1 LQSIFVNLKN
11 NEIVVIIF
19 KKKRVS
25 RMITNTE
32 LEYKGDLYPSEIVS
46 FKQEGDSVYFHTDNS
61 VILKLTVLRDSMIRF
76 RYTTKGYFSNDF
88 SYAID
93 KSHSHGYNFLEVTE
107 DNHHYQIKTSKVQC
121 RIQKIDMRVS
131 IYDLNENVLLE
142 DELGFHWEESYEYG
156 GNIVKMS
163 KASKDGECFY
173 GLGDKATQL
182 NLKGKRVE
190 NFATDQ
196 YAFSKDQEPLY
207 KVVPFY
213 IGLQK
218 KESYGIFF
226 DNTFRTYFDFCHER
240 RNVTSFW
247 AEGGEMNY
255 YFIYGPLMQ
264 DVVTTYTDLTGKPEL
279 PPLWALGYHQCKW
292 SYYPESNVKEVAAKF
307 RELQIPCDAIYL
319 DIDYMDGFRCFIW
332 NKNYFPDPK
341 RMVAELAEDGF
352 KTIVIIDPGIKIDK
366 EYSIYKEAL
375 EKDYFCKRADGPFMK
390 GKVWPGECNFPDYT
404 NPEVREWWAGLF
416 KELISDIGVKGVWND
431 MNEPAVMEVPNKT
444 FPMDVRHNYDGNPCS
459 HRKAHNI
466 YGTQMARATYHGVKR
481 FAYPKRPFVI
491 TRSAYAGAQ
500 RYTSSWTGDNVAS
513 WEHLWIANIQVQ
525 RMCIS
530 GMGFTGSD
538 IGGFAEQPSGE
549 LYARWIQLGV
559 FHPFCRT
566 HSSGDHGDQE
576 PWAFDEEV
584 IDITRK
590 FVNLRYQL
598 LPYLY
603 TMFWQYIEEGIPML
617 KPLVYYDQDDT
628 QTHYRNDEFIFG
640 NQILVC
646 PILEPNS
653 LGRRM
658 YIPNGQW
665 YNYWTNEFI
674 SGGKEIWVD
683 TKFDQIPIFVKAGAI
698 IPKYPVQQYVGEKE
712 ITELTLDL
720 YFNEGKEKSEIYEDA
735 QDGYDYKKGR
745 YSLLSLQ
752 TIGKEKELIVQL
764 HKEGKY
770 ITSYSTF
777 KINLFGLPFSVKE
790 IEIDNVKID
799 FDRKSL
805 DKENYLIIDKEFTE
819 LHIIGN

>member
-1 LQSIFVNLKN
+1 
-11 NEIVVIIF
+11 
-19 KKKRVS
+19 
-25 RMITNTE
+25 MITNTS
-32 LEYKGDLYPSEIVS
+32 LEYKGDLYPSKIVS
-46 FKQEGDSVYFHTDNS
+46 YEHEGDSIFFNTDNK
-61 VILKLTVLRDSMIRF
+61 VILKVTILRDSLIRF
-76 RYTTKGYFSNDF
+76 RFTTKGYFSNDF

-93 KSHSHGYNFLEVTE
+93 KTQLHGYNFLEVTE
-107 DNHHYQIKTSKVQC
+107 EETYFQIRTSKVKC
-121 RIQKIDMRVS
+121 KIQKADLRLA
-131 IYDLNENVLLE
+131 IYDLNDFLILE

-163 KASKDGECFY
+163 KFAKDGECYY
-173 GLGDKATQL
+173 GLGDKATQM

-196 YAFSKDQEPLY
+196 YAYQKDQEPLY

-213 IGLQK
+213 IGLHNKQ
-218 KESYGIFF
+218 SYGIFF
-226 DNTFRTYFDFCHER
+226 DNTFRTFFDFCQER

-255 YFIYGPLMQ
+255 YFVYGPQMQ

-279 PPLWALGYHQCKW
+279 PPLWVLGYHQCKW
-292 SYYPESNVKEVAAKF
+292 SYYPESKVKEITSKF

-319 DIDYMDGFRCFIW
+319 DIDYMDGFRCFTW

-341 RMVAELAEDGF
+341 RMVSELAEDGF

-366 EYSIYKEAL
+366 DYWVYKEAL
-375 EKDYFCKRADGPFMK
+375 EKDYFCKRADGPYMK

-404 NPEVREWWAGLF
+404 NPIVREWWAGLF
-416 KELISDIGVKGVWND
+416 KELIAEIGVKGVWND

-444 FPMDVRHNYDGNPCS
+444 FPMDVRHVYDGNPCS

-500 RYTSSWTGDNVAS
+500 RYTSSWTGDNVAT

-525 RMCIS
+525 RLSIS

-538 IGGFAEQPSGE
+538 IGGFAEQPTGE

-566 HSSGDHGDQE
+566 HSSGDHGNQE

-584 IDITRK
+584 INITRK
-590 FVNLRYQL
+590 FVSLRYQL

-603 TMFWQYIEEGIPML
+603 TMFWQYIEEGVPML

-646 PILEPNS
+646 PILEPNAV
-653 LGRRM
+653 GRRM
-658 YIPNGQW
+658 YIPRGEW
-665 YNYWTNEFI
+665 YNYWTNELFI
-674 SGGKEIWVD
+674 GGREIWID
-683 TKFDQIPIFVKAGAI
+683 TKFDEIPVFVKAGAI
-698 IPKYPVQQYVGEKE
+698 IPKYPVQQYVGELE
-712 ITELTLDL
+712 FDELTLDV
-720 YFNEGKEKSEIYEDA
+720 YYKNGKEQSAVYEDA

-745 YSLLSLQ
+745 YSYLSFRHV
-752 TIGKEKELIVQL
+752 GKEKELIIQL

-770 ITSYSTF
+770 ITPYTKY
-777 KINLFGLPFSVKE
+777 KINLIGLPFKVVE
-790 IEIDNVKID
+790 IEIDNEKIE
-799 FDRKSL
+799 FDKISF
-805 DKENYLIIDKEFTE
+805 EQNNFLIVDKEFNE
-819 LHIIGN
+819 LHIVGE

>member
-1 LQSIFVNLKN
+1 MIVN
-11 NEIVVIIF
+11 
-19 KKKRVS
+19 
-25 RMITNTE
+25 TQ
-32 LEYKGDLYPSEIVS
+32 LEYKGDLYPSKIVS
-46 FKQEGDSVYFHTDNS
+46 HEHHGDSIFFHTDNK
-61 VILKLTVLRDSMIRF
+61 VILKVTILRDSLIRF
-76 RYTTKGYFSNDF
+76 RFTTKGYFSNDF

-93 KSHSHGYNFLEVTE
+93 KSQLHGYNFLELTE
-107 DNHHYQIKTSKVQC
+107 EETFFLIRTSKVKC
-121 RIQKIDMRVS
+121 KIQKIDLRLS
-131 IYDLNENVLLE
+131 IFDLNDQLILE

-163 KASKDGECFY
+163 KSSKDGECFY
-173 GLGDKATQL
+173 GLGDKATQM

-196 YAFSKDQEPLY
+196 YAYQKDQEPLY

-213 IGLQK
+213 IGLQNK
-218 KESYGIFF
+218 QSYGIFF
-226 DNTFRTYFDFCHER
+226 DNTFRTFFDFCHER

-255 YFIYGPLMQ
+255 YFVYGPQMQ

-279 PPLWALGYHQCKW
+279 PPLWVLGYHQCKW
-292 SYYPESNVKEVAAKF
+292 SYYPESKVKEITSKF
-307 RELQIPCDAIYL
+307 RELKIPCDAIYL
-319 DIDYMDGFRCFIW
+319 DIDYMEGFRCFTW
-332 NKNYFPDPK
+332 NKEYFPDPK
-341 RMVAELAEDGF
+341 KMVAELAEDGF
-352 KTIVIIDPGIKIDK
+352 KTVVIIDPGIKIDK
-366 EYSIYKEAL
+366 DYWVYKEGL
-375 EKDYFCKRADGPFMK
+375 EKDYFCKRADGPYMK

-404 NPEVREWWAGLF
+404 NPVVREWWAGLF

-444 FPMDVRHNYDGNPCS
+444 FPMDVRHDYDGNPCS

-491 TRSAYAGAQ
+491 TRSAYSGAQ
-500 RYTSSWTGDNVAS
+500 RYTSSWTGDNVAT

-525 RMCIS
+525 RMSIS

-538 IGGFAEQPSGE
+538 IGGFAEQPTGE

-566 HSSGDHGDQE
+566 HSSGDHGNQE

-584 IDITRK
+584 INITRK
-590 FVNLRYQL
+590 FVSLRYQL

-658 YIPNGQW
+658 YIPRGEW
-665 YNYWTNEFI
+665 YNYWTNEFVT
-674 SGGKEIWVD
+674 GGREVWID
-683 TKFDQIPIFVKAGAI
+683 TKFDEIPVFVKAGAV
-698 IPKYPVQQYVGEKE
+698 IPKYPVQQFVGELE
-712 ITELTLDL
+712 FDELTLDL
-720 YFNEGKEKSEIYEDA
+720 YYKNGKEKSVVYEDA

-745 YSLLSLQ
+745 YSFLSFR

-770 ITSYSTF
+770 DTSYTKY
-777 KINLFGLPFSVKE
+777 KINLIGLPFKVTE
-790 IEIDNVKID
+790 IEIDNEKIE
-799 FDRKSL
+799 FDSVTL
-805 DKENYLIIDKEFTE
+805 EANHFLIVDKEFNE
-819 LHIIGN
+819 LHISGE

>member
-1 LQSIFVNLKN
+1 
-11 NEIVVIIF
+11 
-19 KKKRVS
+19 
-25 RMITNTE
+25 MITNTE
-32 LEYKGDLYPSEIVS
+32 LEYKGDLYPSKILLME
-46 FKQEGDSVYFHTDNS
+46 QEVDSVFFHSDNN
-61 VILKLTVLRDSMIRF
+61 VILKLTVLRDSMLRF
-76 RYTTKGYFSNDF
+76 RYTAKGYFSNDF

-93 KSHSHGYNFLEVTE
+93 KSHSHGYNFLEVTNE
-107 DNHHYQIKTSKVQC
+107 KEYYQVKTSKVKC

-131 IYDLNENVLLE
+131 IFDLEDNVILE
-142 DELGFHWEESYEYG
+142 DELGFHWEESYENG

-163 KASKDGECFY
+163 KASKEGECFY

-182 NLKGKRVE
+182 NLKGKRIE

-213 IGLQK
+213 IGLQNK
-218 KESYGIFF
+218 QSYGIFF
-226 DNTFRTYFDFCHER
+226 DNTFRTFFDFCHER

-247 AEGGEMNY
+247 SEGGEMNY
-255 YFIYGPLMQ
+255 YFIYGPQME
-264 DVVTTYTDLTGKPEL
+264 DVVTSYTDLTGKPEL

-292 SYYPESNVKEVAAKF
+292 SYYPESNVKEITAKF
-307 RELQIPCDAIYL
+307 RELKIPCDAIYL
-319 DIDYMDGFRCFIW
+319 DIDYMEGFRCFTW
-332 NKNYFPDPK
+332 NKEYFPDPK

-352 KTIVIIDPGIKIDK
+352 KTVVIIDPGIKIDK
-366 EYSIYKEAL
+366 EYSVYQEAL
-375 EKDYFCKRADGPFMK
+375 EKDYFCKRADGPYMK

-444 FPMDVRHNYDGNPCS
+444 FPMDVRHDYDGNPCS

-481 FAYPKRPFVI
+481 FAYPKRPFII

-500 RYTSSWTGDNVAS
+500 RYSSSWTGDNVAT
-513 WEHLWIANIQVQ
+513 WEHLWIANVQVQ
-525 RMCIS
+525 RMSIS

-549 LYARWIQLGV
+549 LYTRWIQLGV

-576 PWAFDEEV
+576 PWAFDTEV

-617 KPLVYYDQDDT
+617 KPLVYYDQSDI
-628 QTHYRNDEFIFG
+628 QTHYRNDEFVFG

-646 PILEPNS
+646 PILEPNAI
-653 LGRRM
+653 GRRM
-658 YIPNGQW
+658 YIPRGQW
-665 YNYWTNEFI
+665 YNYWTNNLVT
-674 SGGKEIWVD
+674 GGKETWVD
-683 TKFDQIPIFVKAGAI
+683 TNYDEIPVFVKAGAI
-698 IPKYPVQQYVGEKE
+698 IPKYPVQQYVGELE
-712 ITELTLDL
+712 FDELTLDL
-720 YFNEGKEKSEIYEDA
+720 YYKEGKEKSVVYEDA

-745 YSLLSLQ
+745 YSFL
-752 TIGKEKELIVQL
+752 TFRVTGKEKELNVQL

-770 ITSYSTF
+770 DTNYSKY
-777 KINLFGLPFSVKE
+777 KINLIGLPFKVKS
-790 IEIDNVKID
+790 IKIDNEEVP
-799 FDRKSL
+799 FDSAKFEE
-805 DKENYLIIDKEFTE
+805 DNYLIVAKEFNT
-819 LHIIGN
+819 LHITGE

>member
-1 LQSIFVNLKN
+1 
-11 NEIVVIIF
+11 
-19 KKKRVS
+19 
-25 RMITNTE
+25 MITNTE
-32 LEYKGDLYPSEIVS
+32 LEFKGDLYPSKIVS
-46 FKQEGDSVYFHTDNS
+46 FEREVDSVFFNTDNS
-61 VILKLTVLRDSMIRF
+61 VVLKITVLRDSMIRF

-93 KSHSHGYNFLEVTE
+93 KSHTHGYNFLEVTE
-107 DNHHYQIKTSKVQC
+107 EADYYQIQTSKVIC
-121 RIQKIDMRVS
+121 KVQKIDMRVS
-131 IYDLNENVLLE
+131 IYDLSGSVLLE
-142 DELGFHWEESYEYG
+142 DELGFHWEESYEFG

-163 KASKDGECFY
+163 KASKEGECFY
-173 GLGDKATQL
+173 GLGDKATQM
-182 NLKGKRVE
+182 NLKGKRLE

-196 YAFSKDQEPLY
+196 YTFQKDQEPLY

-213 IGLQK
+213 IGLHNKQA
-218 KESYGIFF
+218 YGIFF
-226 DNTFRTYFDFCHER
+226 DNTFRTFFDFCHER

-247 AEGGEMNY
+247 SEGGEMNY
-255 YFIYGPLMQ
+255 YFIYGPQME
-264 DVVTTYTDLTGKPEL
+264 DVVTSYTDLTGKPEL

-292 SYYPESNVKEVAAKF
+292 SYYPESNVKEITAKF
-307 RELQIPCDAIYL
+307 RELKIPCDAIYL
-319 DIDYMDGFRCFIW
+319 DIDYMQGFRCFTW
-332 NKNYFPDPK
+332 NKEYFPDPK

-352 KTIVIIDPGIKIDK
+352 KTVVIIDPGIKIDK
-366 EYSIYKEAL
+366 EYSVYQEAL
-375 EKDYFCKRADGPFMK
+375 EKDYFCKRADGPYMK

-444 FPMDVRHNYDGNPCS
+444 FPMDVRHDYDGNPCS

-481 FAYPKRPFVI
+481 FAYPKRPFII

-500 RYTSSWTGDNVAS
+500 RYSSSWTGDNVAT

-525 RMCIS
+525 RMSIS

-549 LYARWIQLGV
+549 LYTRWIQLGV

-617 KPLVYYDQDDT
+617 KPLVYYDQSDI
-628 QTHYRNDEFIFG
+628 QTHYRNDEFVFG

-646 PILEPNS
+646 PILEPNAK
-653 LGRRM
+653 GRRM
-658 YIPNGQW
+658 YIPRGQW
-665 YNYWTNEFI
+665 YNYWTN
-674 SGGKEIWVD
+674 SALTGGKEIWVD
-683 TKFDQIPIFVKAGAI
+683 TNYDEIPVFVKAGAV
-698 IPKYPVQQYVGEKE
+698 IPKYPVQQYVGELE
-712 ITELTLDL
+712 FDELTLDL
-720 YFNEGKEKSEIYEDA
+720 YYKEGKEKSVVYEDA

-745 YSLLSLQ
+745 YSFL
-752 TIGKEKELIVQL
+752 TFRVTGKETELNVQL

-770 ITSYSTF
+770 NTNYSKY
-777 KINLFGLPFSVKE
+777 KINLIGFPFKVKS
-790 IEIDNVKID
+790 IEIDNEEVP
-799 FDRKSL
+799 FDSAKFEQ
-805 DKENYLIIDKEFTE
+805 DNYLIVAKEFNT
-819 LHIIGN
+819 LHITGE